1 MNEKDIL
8 MSHILDLKDKAA
20 TEGYITFSNFL
31 SIDELSYIL
40 KVEKINNQYVDTFYF
55 GGYCDCER
63 KIAIF
68 VPSFWQADENTL
80 VEKLTENGYEPIK
93 LISVQKDRF
102 SSLNHRD
109 YLGALMGLGIK
120 REMIGDIIV
129 QDDGCKLFCISSV
142 ADFICDNLRQA
153 GRGQLS
159 ASSMPISDIEP
170 PESKTEISF
179 VSVASLRLDCV
190 VAAAFKLSRNNA
202 VNIINQG
209 LIYVNSEQILKC
221 DYLLKRDD
229 KLVLR
234 GKGKTV
240 IDEIIGESKKGRIH
254 INIKKYI

>member
-1 MNEKDIL
+1 
-8 MSHILDLKDKAA
+8 
-20 TEGYITFSNFL
+20 
-31 SIDELSYIL
+31 
-40 KVEKINNQYVDTFYF
+40 
-55 GGYCDCER
+55 
-63 KIAIF
+63 
-68 VPSFWQADENTL
+68 
-80 VEKLTENGYEPIK
+80 
-93 LISVQKDRF
+93 
-102 SSLNHRD
+102 
-109 YLGALMGLGIK
+109 
-120 REMIGDIIV
+120 
-129 QDDGCKLFCISSV
+129 
-142 ADFICDNLRQA
+142 
-153 GRGQLS
+153 
-159 ASSMPISDIEP
+159 MPISDIEP